1 MGALDLPIAQLVDAA
16 WLIDSLFAE
25 HFKPHTPLDVDDWAD
40 QYRVLPAG
48 SAERGQWRTS
58 RTPFAREIYKALSDS
73 DPCQEVYLLTAT
85 QLVKSEAGLNWVGK
99 IIAETPAPTLLV
111 QATVNTAK
119 RYSRQ
124 RVGPMIANCPVLR
137 KKVAK
142 SSSREAAN
150 SVLLKEFPGG
160 PLVIAGAN
168 SAAELASMS
177 AKYIHFDERDDYPSD
192 VGGQGDPTSVA
203 LARQDTYSRNGKRLY
218 SSSPKKPKG
227 QSPTENGYLGGTQ
240 EQFHVPCPHCGHMQV
255 LVWTNLKW
263 LKDDAGEA
271 LPETARMMCE
281 ANACLIE
288 EHHKEKMLAAGVWIA
303 KFPERRKIRRSF
315 HLNSLYSPLGWL
327 SWESLVRQFIEAQ
340 KELKQGN
347 PEKWIAF
354 VNTRLAET
362 VKENAEQLVSNE
374 LQQRAEDYDP
384 SIVPMGGLIVTCG
397 VDIQDDRIECFPWA
411 FGERDQMWMLKP
423 EVIMCNPGDA
433 SSWKLLDAYLQTRFK
448 HASGQSLPIEAVGI
462 DSGGHYTHMVYNFV
476 RQAHP
481 ARKIAALKGDNHKP
495 GIPILGKAS
504 TVDVNWLGTIIK
516 GGCKLW
522 MVGVNT
528 AKDLLHNRMKRPGQ
542 VHLSKQMLP
551 EIFEQLTNEKRV
563 PQRTS
568 RGTRFMWVKVTSN
581 ARNEAWD
588 GAVYAIWCAERL
600 GLSKYPQKV
609 WEQIRERVQP
619 RNGSLFDQPD
629 QPIEKPVQP
638 AAPLVAVKPARQHV
652 NSMPRQ
658 SLIRRLRG
666 GR

>member
-1 MGALDLPIAQLVDAA
+1 MGALDTPLVDAFR
-16 WLIDSLFAE
+16 LVDSLFAE
-25 HFKPHTPLDVDDWAD
+25 HFKPRIPKDVDDWAD
-40 QYRVLPAG
+40 ANRILPPG
-48 SAERGQWRTS
+48 SAEPGPWRTD

-73 DPCQEVYLLTAT
+73 DPCEEVVLMTAT
-85 QLVKSEAGLNWVGK
+85 QLVKSEAGLNWVGTCME
-99 IIAETPAPTLLV
+99 ETPAPIMIV
-111 QATVNTAK
+111 QATTNTGK

-124 RVGPMIANCPVLR
+124 RVAPMIQACASLR
-137 KKVAK
+137 RRVSK
-142 SSSREAAN
+142 SQARDAAN
-150 SVLLKEFPGG
+150 SASMKEFVGG
-160 PLVIAGAN
+160 VVIITGAN
-168 SAAELASMS
+168 SPAELASMP
-177 AKYIHFDERDDYPSD
+177 AKYIHFDEVDDYPD
-192 VGGQGDPTSVA
+192 DCGGQGDPIDIA
-203 LARQDTYSRNGKRLY
+203 IARQDTFRRRKRLS
-218 SSSPKKPKG
+218 SSSPKRTKG
-227 QSPTENGYLGGTQ
+227 KSKIENRYLAGSQ
-240 EQFHVPCPHCGHMQV
+240 EQCHVPCPHCQHYQV
-255 LVWTNLKW
+255 LLFANLKW
-263 LKDDAGEA
+263 LKDDAGNA
-271 LPETARMMCE
+271 RPDTARMLCQS
-281 ANACLIE
+281 CGVLID
-288 EHHKEKMLAAGVWIA
+288 EHHKDKMLAACIWVA
-303 KFPERRKIRRSF
+303 KYPERKKFWRSF
-315 HLNSLYSPLGWL
+315 HLSSLYSPLGWL
-327 SWESLVRQFIEAQ
+327 SWADMVRQFLLAQ
-340 KELKQGN
+340 EDMKKGN
-347 PEKWIAF
+347 PEKWMTF

-362 VKENAEQLVSNE
+362 VKEQAEQLQTNE
-374 LQQRAEDYDP
+374 LQERAEDYDP

-411 FGERDQMWMLKP
+411 FGEADQMWMLKP

-504 TVDVNWLGTIIK
+504 AVDVNWLGAIIK
-516 GGCKLW
+516 AGCKLW

-542 VHLSKQMLP
+542 VHLSKQMPP
-551 EIFEQLTNEKRV
+551 EIFEQLTAEKRV

-568 RGTRFMWVKVTSN
+568 RGIRFMWVKVSST

-629 QPIEKPVQP
+629 QPTEKPVQT
-638 AAPLVAVKPARQHV
+638 AAQPVAAKPARQQV